1 MKMIVFL
8 FFILTSF
15 LLFAEDT
22 TQTKEIKVIK
32 VSVMD
37 LKAEIGI
44 DEKIVNLL
52 YEVSLTE
59 FQKYKNVSIIS
70 KTDIA
75 SMLKHEAQK
84 ELTGCNEDSCMAEIG
99 GALGVDKV
107 VLGNVGKIGE
117 SYTIS
122 FKLMDIRNAKVEKR
136 VSRTIPANQDKL
148 VPLVKVLANELF
160 ESYKEFRTEPFEKID
175 LEEEPTKIFTWIT
188 IGTSVVCLG
197 VGGYFY
203 YKADNYYD
211 QNFGGGNDSEF
222 EDEYKSLQV
231 WRNVF
236 LITGGLGLIGGGVLY
251 FIEGKPSSE
260 EKTSFN
266 ITPFF
271 SKDNFFVLTSFS
283 F

>member
-8 FFILTSF
+8 FLILTSF
-15 LLFAEDT
+15 LIFAEDT
-22 TQTKEIKVIK
+22 TQTKEIKIIK

-136 VSRTIPANQDKL
+136 VSKTIPANQDKL

-160 ESYKEFRTEPFEKID
+160 DSYKEFRTEPFEKID

-188 IGTSVVCLG
+188 LGTSIVCLG

-203 YKADNYYD
+203 YKADTFYEGNMNQNPSDLEDDYYSV
-211 QNFGGGNDSEF
+211 QM
-222 EDEYKSLQV
+222 
-231 WRNVF
+231 WRNIF
-236 LITGGLGLIGGGVLY
+236 LITGGLGLIGSGVLY

-260 EKTSFN
+260 TKSSFN

>member
-160 ESYKEFRTEPFEKID
+160 DSYKEFRTEPFEKID

-211 QNFGGGNDSEF
+211 QNFGGGNESEF
-222 EDEYKSLQV
+222 KDEYKSLQV